1 MTNARERRAL
11 VAAKVDPPFAEA
23 PAWRAVGPG
32 WRPLFGSFRE
42 LGFSFEWHDF
52 KCKAPLDWARSFHP
66 GGVELCLNLAGRATV
81 NDGRQ
86 SSELQSQ
93 TLAFYH
99 QGDPSLVATRSGD
112 ERHQFIT
119 VEFAPDFLVRHLTK
133 AESLH
138 PLVRSVVRGEAKAS
152 VASPAERMN

>member
-1 MTNARERRAL
+1 MTTVRSRRTMVTARTG
-11 VAAKVDPPFAEA
+11 PPFAEA
-23 PAWRAVGPG
+23 PAWHTIGAG

-66 GGVELCLNLAGRATV
+66 GGVELCLNLAGHATRS
-81 NDGRQ
+81 DGRQ
-86 SSELQSQ
+86 TSELLPQ

-99 QGDPSLVATRSGD
+99 QGEPSLAATRSGE

-119 VEFAPDFLVRHLTK
+119 VEFAPDFLATHL
-133 AESLH
+133 ARAQSLH
-138 PLVRSVVRGEAKAS
+138 PIVQAVVQGEAKAS
-152 VASPAERMN
+152 V